1 MAAKCASKT
10 LFVGNLHASLEE
22 TDLLEIFKP
31 FGRIVEC
38 CKRWCHYGFIQFATE
53 DEAKLAFNNLNGS
66 RVRGRPMRIEFQRK
80 KIRNLAAL
88 LEAEAQSKNH
98 LEDRTSPLMRMMYD
112 MENTENI
119 SPESTGY
126 QNFYKQMDNF
136 SFAQATQHDRPNQHP
151 TTDDI
156 EKFKFTFH
164 AYNSTQED
172 GLMQLNST
180 NETQILVSQFSFI
193 DTLCMQPLAN
203 RDLNIKIQQPM
214 QRKESFDDLTDDS
227 IAKEIANSVLLSS
240 AKKPTSK
247 QQQPQQAV
255 ASSNEV
261 MDKKSTAWFNY
272 LLDKAA
278 QYPNT
283 RGIYKSN
290 DNASSHSISSS
301 CTSSSPRS
309 PINHCQ
315 ASPSVKNSSASACEA
330 SIVLYRSL
338 NTSNTIFVQ
347 PTDILEPLEVGEFNE
362 YKLFPQTT
370 TKEELYS
377 FQMSSPKRPNAKET
391 SLDMLVELTPP
402 SSVSLSPSCSSSSSS
417 SSSFRASNT
426 SPIRSPTSSMNVRII
441 TKKNCLATQKL
452 FSEH

>member
-1 MAAKCASKT
+1 MASKCASKT

-53 DEAKLAFNNLNGS
+53 DEARLAFNNLNGS
-66 RVRGRPMRIEFQRK
+66 RIRGRPMRIEFQRK

-98 LEDRTSPLMRMMYD
+98 MANVDGASPLHNLYD
-112 MENTENI
+112 GENTENI
-119 SPESTGY
+119 SPTSIDYHQYGHFDPYGHSLASTD
-126 QNFYKQMDNF
+126 DNF
-136 SFAQATQHDRPNQHP
+136 KINFPYASQ
-151 TTDDI
+151 DDGFLYI
-156 EKFKFTFH
+156 S
-164 AYNSTQED
+164 NS
-172 GLMQLNST
+172 
-180 NETQILVSQFSFI
+180 NETQLVSQFSFM
-193 DTLCMQPLAN
+193 DTLPLTI
-203 RDLNIKIQQPM
+203 RDLNIQQAPISK
-214 QRKESFDDLTDDS
+214 QKSFEDLSDNS

-240 AKKPTSK
+240 AKKPTS
-247 QQQPQQAV
+247 QGEA
-255 ASSNEV
+255 V

-278 QYPNT
+278 QYPAA
-283 RGIYKSN
+283 RGIYKTN

-301 CTSSSPRS
+301 CSSSSPRS
-309 PINHCQ
+309 PINHNT
-315 ASPSVKNSSASACEA
+315 SPSVKNSSANDT

-347 PTDILEPLEVGEFNE
+347 PTDILEPLEIGEFNE
-362 YKLFPQTT
+362 YKLFPQTSSGDQ
-370 TKEELYS
+370 LYS
-377 FQMSSPKRPNAKET
+377 FQMSSPKRPRNKES

-402 SSVSLSPSCSSSSSS
+402 SSLSTSCSSSSH
-417 SSSFRASNT
+417 T
-426 SPIRSPTSSMNVRII
+426 SPVRSPSASIVINKAR
-441 TKKNCLATQKL
+441 LSAQKL